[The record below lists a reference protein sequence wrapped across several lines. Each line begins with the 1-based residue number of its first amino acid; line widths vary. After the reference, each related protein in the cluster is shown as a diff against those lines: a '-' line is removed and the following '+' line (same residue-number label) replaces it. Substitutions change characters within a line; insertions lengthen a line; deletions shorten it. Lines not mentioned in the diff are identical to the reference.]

1 MRKNIACMKQIAV
14 IPGDGIGPEV
24 VAEGLKVLKW
34 FNSSFSLNLN
44 WTNYPFGAEHYLKT
58 KETLPPSAL
67 LEISRKDAV
76 YLGAIGDPR
85 IERGLLERAII
96 GSLRWDLDLYV
107 NLRPIKLYDAK
118 LTPLKGRTPSD
129 IDFAVV
135 RENTED
141 MYLGIGGFFKKG
153 TPDETAVTNV
163 IYTRKGVERIIR
175 YAYELTRRRNRKK
188 RLTLVDKA
196 NAVAS
201 HDLWRRVFAEIGT
214 EYPDIE
220 QDSAYVDAACMW
232 MVAKPDWFDVVVT
245 TNMFGDIITDLGA
258 EICGGMGIAAS
269 ANIHPGKLGLF
280 EPIHGS
286 APKYAGKN
294 IANPLAAILA
304 VQMMLDYFGDKKEAE
319 LLEIAVVSVIKSDDV
334 KDLSAKSGLST
345 TQLGDRVISSLEAAV
360 AV

>member
-1 MRKNIACMKQIAV
+1 MKHVAV

-24 VAEGLKVLKW
+24 VAEGLKILTWINKT
-34 FNSSFSLNLN
+34 FSLDFEYS
-44 WTNYPFGAEHYLKT
+44 TYPYGAEHYLKT
-58 KETLPPSAL
+58 KETLPSSVL
-67 LEISRKDAV
+67 SEISKMDAV

-85 IERGLLERAII
+85 IERGFLERAII
-96 GSLRWDLDLYV
+96 GTLRWDLDLYV

-118 LTPLKGRTPSD
+118 LTPLKDRKPED
-129 IDFAVV
+129 INFTVV

-141 MYLGIGGFFKKG
+141 MYIGIGGFFKKG

-163 IYTRKGVERIIR
+163 LYTRKGVERIIR
-175 YAYELTRRRNRKK
+175 YAYKLTRKRNGKK

-196 NAVAS
+196 NAVTS
-201 HDLWRRVFAEIGT
+201 HDLWRRVFAEVGK

-232 MVAKPDWFDVVVT
+232 IVAKPDWFDVIVT

-294 IANPLAAILA
+294 VANPLAAILA
-304 VQMMLDYFGDKKEAE
+304 VQMMLDYFGYDAAAGS
-319 LLEIAVVSVIKSDDV
+319 LEDAIVTVIKSNDI

-345 TQLGDRVISSLEAAV
+345 TQIGERVKRSLENIAASMKT
-360 AV
+360 